1 MLDVDPDR
9 PEKTVLDAQEQHWQ
23 AAFVYKPEIFGG
35 DPSGPAIWAA
45 ERFKEEGKRRLLELG
60 CGQGR
65 DTLFFAG
72 SGRHITATDYSQ
84 SALDAVT
91 AKARSTGLS
100 ARIDT
105 RRHDVRDPLPFPDSS
120 FEGCY
125 SHMLYCMALTTVEL
139 EGAMGIAG
147 GLWRVAEALFRRPE
161 GGHSVRTGVFHAL
174 FSTAARWHS
183 WPCCRR
189 PFALPRLLGSSGRA
203 GTGCLSA
210 IVHAN
215 PGRRAGAVRKE
226 PNTPTGR
233 SAVTPAASLLGL
245 AIAQATGAARAR
257 EAPIESGPPSM

>member
-1 MLDVDPDR
+1 MLTANPSQIRGREVWLPSR
-9 PEKTVLDAQEQHWQ
+9 SATRTVL
-23 AAFVYKPEIFGG
+23 
-35 DPSGPAIWAA
+35 
-45 ERFKEEGKRRLLELG
+45 RCR
-60 CGQGR
+60 
-65 DTLFFAG
+65 
-72 SGRHITATDYSQ
+72 
-84 SALDAVT
+84 
-91 AKARSTGLS
+91 
-100 ARIDT
+100 
-105 RRHDVRDPLPFPDSS
+105 
-120 FEGCY
+120 
-125 SHMLYCMALTTVEL
+125 
-139 EGAMGIAG
+139 GAMGIAG

-257 EAPIESGPPSM
+257 EHLSNPDRRQCPVEGGGAGASHGHQHSHAHCEHVILIAFTLLGSEPVHEETELIMNHRDRHKHV

>member
-1 MLDVDPDR
+1 
-9 PEKTVLDAQEQHWQ
+9 
-23 AAFVYKPEIFGG
+23 
-35 DPSGPAIWAA
+35 
-45 ERFKEEGKRRLLELG
+45 
-60 CGQGR
+60 
-65 DTLFFAG
+65 
-72 SGRHITATDYSQ
+72 
-84 SALDAVT
+84 
-91 AKARSTGLS
+91 
-100 ARIDT
+100 
-105 RRHDVRDPLPFPDSS
+105 
-120 FEGCY
+120 
-125 SHMLYCMALTTVEL
+125 
-139 EGAMGIAG
+139 MGIAG
-147 GLWRVAEALFRRPE
+147 CLWRVAEALFRRPE

-257 EAPIESGPPSM
+257 EHLSNPGRRQCPVEGGGAGASHGHQHSHAHCEHVILIAFTLLGSEPVHEETELIDRIGFSWTGDKTSGVQGGSYAEAIQGGLGGRDRSRRRGRGHRGRRGVGEVDVGA